1 MRLSILSYKIYS
13 NSAKMKKSLIWLL
26 TIVMAITFG
35 ALLYFQIMYLENMV
49 KMRDEQ
55 FSEGVMRSLNSTSE
69 FMEKQETL
77 HFLEEDVNIIESSLY
92 SDYDDD
98 DAEIDTTT
106 NNIEYSV
113 QHRDGSVTQY
123 TLSSKVDDSNKNNSP
138 IGYSSGNQGIS
149 ARYRNMQEVIRSQ
162 YLYQKGLIT
171 EVILSI
177 LRDSG
182 TRPLMERADSTLI
195 KNCLSNELA
204 NNGLNVPFV
213 FALYNSRNNLLYSTE
228 GYNETED
235 SHNNYMIPLFP
246 NTDVNYRLSV
256 QFPTKSNYIFSSVRF
271 IIPTLAFTV
280 ILLIIFIYTVFLI
293 FRQKKLSEMKTDFIN
308 NMTHEL
314 KTPISTI
321 SLAGQ
326 MLSDPSIRKSPAS
339 LAHLAE
345 VITDESKRLRFQ
357 VEKVLQMS
365 VFDNNTSS
373 ALKFV
378 DLDANDVIESVA
390 NTFKIKVEKYGGTIS
405 TNIEARDA
413 VVKVDEMQFTNVI
426 FNLLDN
432 AVKYMR
438 EDVEPNLSIS
448 TRDISGQ
455 RLEIRV
461 SDNGIGIKKEDIK
474 RIFDKF
480 YRVSTGNRH
489 DVKGFGLGLAYVKK
503 MITLFG
509 GTISVESELGKGST
523 FIITLPLTAGAEEDE
538 E

>member
-1 MRLSILSYKIYS
+1 
-13 NSAKMKKSLIWLL
+13 MKKSLIWLL

-49 KMRDEQ
+49 KMREEQ
-55 FSEGVMRSLNSTSE
+55 FSEGVMRSLNSTAE
-69 FMEKQETL
+69 FMEKQETM

-98 DAEIDTTT
+98 EEEE
-106 NNIEYSV
+106 NIEDSSNSLEYSV
-113 QHRDGSVTQY
+113 QNRDGSVTQY
-123 TLSSKVDDSNKNNSP
+123 TLSSKVDASNSKP
-138 IGYSSGNQGIS
+138 TKLGYSSGTQGVS

-182 TRPLMERADSTLI
+182 ARPLMERADSIVI
-195 KNCLSNELA
+195 KNCLSTELA

-213 FALYNSRNNLLYSTE
+213 FALYNSRNNLLYSTN
-228 GYNETED
+228 GYIENDED
-235 SHNNYMIPLFP
+235 ANNYSIQLFA

-280 ILLIIFIYTVFLI
+280 ILLIIFLYTVFLI
-293 FRQKKLSEMKTDFIN
+293 FRQKKLTEMKTDFIN

-326 MLSDPSIRKSPAS
+326 MLSDPTIRKSPAS
-339 LAHLAE
+339 LSHLSE

-365 VFDNNTSS
+365 VFDNTGS

-378 DLDANDVIESVA
+378 DVDANSIIDSVA

-405 TNIEARDA
+405 TNIEAPEA
-413 VVKVDEMQFTNVI
+413 EVKVDEMQFTNVI

-432 AVKYMR
+432 AVKYMK
-438 EDVEPNLSIS
+438 EDVEPQLEISTKNLS
-448 TRDISGQ
+448 GN

-461 SDNGIGIKKEDIK
+461 SDNGIGIKKDDLK
-474 RIFDKF
+474 RIFEKF

-509 GTISVESELGKGST
+509 GTISVESEFGKGTT
-523 FIITLPLTAGAEEDE
+523 FIIILPLAGNGEDLE
-538 E
+538 D